1 MMTPS
6 KEAVLLRLQRLAAQ
20 VLSLDLTEAELR
32 ALTRLDE
39 VSGLDSLNV
48 VEFVVGVERE
58 FGIRFEAAD
67 IERAAIADLPALAG
81 RIVRRLAAP
90 C

>member
-1 MMTPS
+1 MTPS

-20 VLSLDLTEAELR
+20 VLSLDLTEAELS

-58 FGIRFEAAD
+58 FGIRFDAAE
-67 IERAAIADLPALAG
+67 IGRSAIADLSSLAE
-81 RIVRRLAAP
+81 RIVRRLGAA

>member
-1 MMTPS
+1 MTPS
-6 KEAVLLRLQRLAAQ
+6 KEAILLRLQRLAAQ
-20 VLSLDLTEAELR
+20 VLALDLAEAELR

-58 FGIRFEAAD
+58 FGIRFDAEEIGRD
-67 IERAAIADLPALAG
+67 TVTDLPALAERVLA
-81 RIVRRLAAP
+81 RIGAR

>member
-1 MMTPS
+1 MTPS

-20 VLSLDLTEAELR
+20 VLALDLTEAELR

-58 FGIRFEAAD
+58 FGIRFEAAE
-67 IERAAIADLPALAG
+67 IGRATVADLPALAE
-81 RIVRRLAAP
+81 RVVRHLAAA